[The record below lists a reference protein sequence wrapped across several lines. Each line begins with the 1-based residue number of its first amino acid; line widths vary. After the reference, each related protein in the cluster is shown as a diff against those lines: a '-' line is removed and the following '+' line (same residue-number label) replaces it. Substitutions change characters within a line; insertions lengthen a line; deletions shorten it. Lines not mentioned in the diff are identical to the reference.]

1 MNWFLFCLKTSRPGL
16 WFPTIWL
23 YTLPIAGQDVW
34 SVPAFWIGLLY
45 ATFPLNFLV
54 YGWNDMVD
62 QETDR
67 LNPRKDTYLFGA
79 RGSDS
84 ELNRL
89 PKSIL
94 IVQLFSWPIL
104 LFFGSWQMALV
115 ALGII
120 FFCWIYNAPN
130 WGFRGLPPLEL
141 LSQVG
146 YLLVLP
152 LSCLLN
158 QVALPSIDV
167 WFYLFLFCTQSQLI
181 GEVMDIEPDRQA
193 GRDTTATK
201 LGRVGTKILIIGVVL
216 AETLLVWLHF
226 GDSIFGAGLLGF
238 LLWLLLD
245 VFVLYANKAYTM
257 RDFKLL
263 GIGSNIVAL
272 LSMIYVWQ
280 VPLFV

>member
-1 MNWFLFCLKTSRPGL
+1 MTWFLFCLKTSRPGL

-23 YTLPIAGQDVW
+23 YTLPVAGQDIW
-34 SVPAFWIGLLY
+34 DSPAFWVGLLY
-45 ATFPLNFLV
+45 VTFPLNFLV

-62 QETDR
+62 QITDR
-67 LNPRKDTYLFGA
+67 LNPRKGTYLFGA
-79 RGSDS
+79 KGSDS

-94 IVQLFSWPIL
+94 IVQLLTWPIL
-104 LFFGSWQMALV
+104 LLFGSWQMALV

-120 FFCWIYNAPN
+120 FFCWIYNAPS
-130 WGFRGLPPLEL
+130 WGFRGRPPLEL

-158 QVALPSIDV
+158 QVVIPSIDV

-193 GRDTTATK
+193 RRDTTATK
-201 LGRVGTKILIIGVVL
+201 LGRVGTKFLVIGVVL

-226 GDSIFGAGLLGF
+226 GDWIFGAGLGLF

-263 GIGSNIVAL
+263 GIGSNVVAL
-272 LSMIYVWQ
+272 LSMIYVWR
-280 VPLFV
+280 VGLFV

>member
-1 MNWFLFCLKTSRPGL
+1 MTWFLFCLKTSRPGL

-23 YTLPIAGQDVW
+23 YALPVAGQDVW
-34 SVPAFWIGLLY
+34 TNSAFWIGLLY
-45 ATFPLNFLV
+45 ASFPLNFLV

-94 IVQLFSWPIL
+94 IVQLLSWPIL
-104 LFFGSWQMALV
+104 LFFGGWQMALV

-120 FFCWIYNAPN
+120 FFCWLYNAPS
-130 WGFRGLPPLEL
+130 WGFRGRPPLEL

-158 QVALPSIDV
+158 QVVLPSIDV

-201 LGRVGTKILIIGVVL
+201 LGRVGTKALIIGVVL
-216 AETLLVWLHF
+216 AETLLVWIHF
-226 GDSIFGAGLLGF
+226 GDNIFGAGLGLF

-263 GIGSNIVAL
+263 GIGSNLVAL

-280 VPLFV
+280 VGLFV